1 MGMIQHKFHIEIQS
15 GKNSKN
21 SKEIERLFKICLKK
35 WGYSG
40 DGDKMLV
47 TYKVEI
53 IKPHWGLNSR
63 PWVI

>member
-1 MGMIQHKFHIEIQS
+1 MRFRVVKTLKTQEI
-15 GKNSKN
+15 KW
-21 SKEIERLFKICLKK
+21 LFKIRLKK
-35 WGYSG
+35 WRYSG

-47 TYKVEI
+47 IGKVEI